1 MRKLFA
7 PNLITRLGIFVLLAS
22 VLPLLLVGVIT
33 YNVSRSVIEREVNS
47 YSQALVNQQAD
58 YLDLILH
65 QLAAL
70 LANVSG
76 VDAIRDALQTEY
88 DPDDYFT
95 RLSTN
100 TQIGNILNPFI
111 NLQGSGLVS
120 IDIFG
125 VNGAH
130 YHVGD
135 TLDIS
140 NINTETL
147 ADLWRR
153 SAAAENSVLWAGVE
167 QNVNSSSTYTPVITV
182 VRQLRTTD
190 AATLSEEPL
199 ALVVVNY
206 DIDALHGYF
215 SQVNLGEGAYMIV
228 LDSLN
233 RLVYHPNRTLI
244 GMTISAAFAEHLERR
259 PADTLVV
266 DGEPMLIT
274 HVDSPVSGWRLFS
287 FIPTATLAAHANTI
301 GAMTFFA
308 VLAALGLVSIVTW
321 QISSTVVAPL
331 KKITDAFRH
340 ANAGKLDENIDISAD
355 RTDEIGD
362 LVHSFNVFLV
372 NLRVRQ
378 ATVQE
383 LHRAKEAAEAANTAK
398 SEFLAN
404 ISHEI
409 RTPMNGIIGMTDLLL
424 TTPIND
430 EQRDYLN
437 TLSISADSLLTLIND
452 ILDVAKIEAGK
463 LALTMAPFNLRQ
475 LIDDVLGLLAPRAFG
490 KGIELL
496 GWVEMETPESCV
508 GDLARLRQVLLNLL
522 GNAIKFTEHGGVS
535 LSVRP
540 HGAGS
545 DPFTL
550 QFAVQDTGIGI
561 PADKQASI
569 FEPFT
574 QADGSTTR
582 RFGGTGLGL
591 TISRNLVE
599 LMGGELWVESR
610 DSEGSTFYFTVKLA
624 APDPEEASLPVH
636 KHWPQLEGL
645 TALIYVEQPLLR
657 ENLQRIVA
665 TVGLKALTAASLD
678 EARAHL
684 TAAQDG
690 RAVHFMLFDV
700 PVGELAVLETTPAA
714 LRGLLPPPC
723 VSVPLL
729 SPNDYGTAV
738 NLTRRA
744 GYPEIL
750 VKPTNCARLAAA
762 LEACLQRGGDGE
774 EPVANAAIPATV
786 TFKAP
791 ERAAPTAPSAPLSRL
806 NILLAED
813 NAVNQKLALALLHR
827 RGHTVTVVD
836 NGRAALETAA
846 QNTFDL
852 VLMDVQMPEMG
863 GLDATRALRE
873 REIGT
878 GRHLPVIAMTAHAM
892 KGDEERCL
900 EAGMDD
906 YIAKPVQAQMLYAVI
921 DRVVA
926 RFYSAPAADGVEHSV
941 AAHGLDAPV

>member
-1 MRKLFA
+1 MKSQ
-7 PNLITRLGIFVLLAS
+7 LLA
-22 VLPLLLVGVIT
+22 
-33 YNVSRSVIEREVNS
+33 R
-47 YSQALVNQQAD
+47 Q
-58 YLDLILH
+58 
-65 QLAAL
+65 
-70 LANVSG
+70 
-76 VDAIRDALQTEY
+76 IR
-88 DPDDYFT
+88 
-95 RLSTN
+95 
-100 TQIGNILNPFI
+100 
-111 NLQGSGLVS
+111 
-120 IDIFG
+120 DIFG
-125 VNGAH
+125 EEGESQLKALLDQASASHPQLVAGIQRLLTAADDTYANYGGLQLVQAELS
-130 YHVGD
+130 GD
-135 TLDIS
+135 TFSDWNLQTGHIESGRKWKVLLGYTVDELD
-140 NINTETL
+140 N
-147 ADLWRR
+147 
-153 SAAAENSVLWAGVE
+153 
-167 QNVNSSSTYTPVITV
+167 
-182 VRQLRTTD
+182 
-190 AATLSEEPL
+190 
-199 ALVVVNY
+199 
-206 DIDALHGYF
+206 
-215 SQVNLGEGAYMIV
+215 
-228 LDSLN
+228 
-233 RLVYHPNRTLI
+233 
-244 GMTISAAFAEHLERR
+244 
-259 PADTLVV
+259 
-266 DGEPMLIT
+266 
-274 HVDSPVSGWRLFS
+274 
-287 FIPTATLAAHANTI
+287 TLAAWQRLLHPDDAKSVQTAIAGHGRAGNGVFAFECRLRAKAGDWKWLLI
-301 GAMTFFA
+301 RGQMTA
-308 VLAALGLVSIVTW
+308 RDAAGEPVRMLVMHRDIHL
-321 QISSTVVAPL
+321 L
-331 KKITDAFRH
+331 KEAEAQLIK
-340 ANAGKLDENIDISAD
+340 
-355 RTDEIGD
+355 
-362 LVHSFNVFLV
+362 
-372 NLRVRQ
+372 
-378 ATVQE
+378 
-383 LHRAKEAAEAANTAK
+383 AKEAAESATVARGA
-398 SEFLAN
+398 FLAN
-404 ISHEI
+404 MSHEI

-610 DSEGSTFYFTVKLA
+610 DGEGSTFYFTVKLA

-926 RFYSAPAADGVEHSV
+926 RFYGAPAADGVEHSV